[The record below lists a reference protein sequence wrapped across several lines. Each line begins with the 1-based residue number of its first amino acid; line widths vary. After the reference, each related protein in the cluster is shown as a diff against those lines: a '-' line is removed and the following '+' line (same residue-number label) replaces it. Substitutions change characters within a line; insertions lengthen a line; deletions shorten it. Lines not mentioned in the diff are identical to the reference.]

1 MIKKYE
7 SPEFEVVLLDYDVL
21 TGSDN
26 DAPFPG
32 GEDDDH
38 LNWGQYY

>member
-1 MIKKYE
+1 MNRIYE
-7 SPEFEVVLLDYDVL
+7 SPELEVIRLDYDVL

-26 DAPFPG
+26 DGSFPG
-32 GEDDDH
+32 SGDDDH

>member
-1 MIKKYE
+1 MVRKYE
-7 SPEFEVVLLDYDVL
+7 SPELDVILLDYDVL

-26 DAPFPG
+26 DGSFPG
-32 GEDDDH
+32 DSDDDN